1 MEIICR
7 FCSSFLLQNGTVLG
21 MWTEVK
27 SDCVYMCVGSQPVVW
42 YIQKHILPMLVLPLL
57 SVQALPLG
65 QSLFRGERGDLGSL
79 RLAVIAAEELR
90 YFSIVLLDFSQG
102 FLDVLQRFLLI
113 GFVDSASLIFT
124 STVMLDLFAV
134 IFDLLQPESR

>member
-1 MEIICR
+1 
-7 FCSSFLLQNGTVLG
+7 